1 MYVRNCGSWGILHE
15 PYGPRLEVDGEIKR
29 GGTGPLGGGLD
40 TETKVLEDKAR
51 AGVAE

>member
-1 MYVRNCGSWGILHE
+1 MSDMILVLWS
-15 PYGPRLEVDGEIKR
+15 GGRSS

>member
-1 MYVRNCGSWGILHE
+1 MYVRCFGSWGILHE
-15 PYGPRLEVDGEIKR
+15 RYGPRLVVGGEIKR
-29 GGTGPLGGGLD
+29 GTGPLGGGLD